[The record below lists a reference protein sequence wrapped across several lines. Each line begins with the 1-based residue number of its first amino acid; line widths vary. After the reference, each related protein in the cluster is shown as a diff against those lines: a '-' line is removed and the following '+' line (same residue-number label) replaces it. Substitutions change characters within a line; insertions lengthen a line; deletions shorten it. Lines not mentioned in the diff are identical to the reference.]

1 MPGQVTIRLRHQER
15 VTPWFDLLIVSP
27 SELGGLA
34 GQAGWRVAR
43 VQSGDP
49 PDYYAV
55 LEKAAS

>member
-1 MPGQVTIRLRHQER
+1 MVRPADRLSLG
-15 VTPWFDLLIVSP
+15 V
-27 SELGGLA
+27 GGLA